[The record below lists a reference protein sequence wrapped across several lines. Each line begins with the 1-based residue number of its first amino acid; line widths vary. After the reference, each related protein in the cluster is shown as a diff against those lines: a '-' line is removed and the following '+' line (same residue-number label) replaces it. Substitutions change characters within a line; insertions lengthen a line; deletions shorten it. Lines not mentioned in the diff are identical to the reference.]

1 MKTLDIVLCWHM
13 HQPSYRAADG
23 QYRQPWVYL
32 HAIKDYADMAW
43 HLEHAQGARATVSF
57 APVLVEQLDDY
68 RAQFESGEFR
78 DPLLRDLQR
87 GDADTPERRRRL
99 CYEVCRANFER
110 MVRRYPA
117 YERVFHLAES
127 AAWGGEPLSPA
138 DMADALVWYH
148 LAWVGE
154 GAKRSDERVQR
165 LIAKERGFDAADR
178 ATLLRVIGELVG
190 SVLDRYLRLA
200 QQGRIEL
207 ATSPYSHPIV
217 PLLIDF
223 RAALEAH
230 PDAVLP
236 ASPAYPGGAQRAD
249 VQLQSA
255 RDAHAARFGEPPSGC
270 WPSEGGISDATLAAM
285 RAHGFQWTASG
296 ERVCVNTL
304 AAQGDQTSREQYLY
318 TPYAVQAGA
327 GPIACFFRDDD
338 LSDRIGFVYAPW
350 RANDAIDDLVG
361 ALEAIAAAQP
371 PGAAPVVTIILD
383 GENAWEHYEDNAF
396 EFLNALYD
404 RLSEQPG
411 MRLTTFSDHL
421 SSKPQMPAL
430 EGVVAGSWVYGSF
443 DTWIGD
449 PDKNRGW
456 DLLVEAKRAYD
467 TTLESGRLTPAARA
481 AAEMILRRCESSDW
495 FWWFGGYNPPAPVR
509 DFEQLFRRHLS
520 DLYAALGESAPPELD
535 TAVSIGTGDPVYDGV
550 MRRANRVDRL

>member
-1 MKTLDIVLCWHM
+1 VNTLDVVLCWHM
-13 HQPSYRAADG
+13 HQPCYRAADG

-68 RAQFESGEFR
+68 RAQFKSGEFR

-99 CYEVCRANFER
+99 CYELCRANFER

-154 GAKRSDERVQR
+154 GAKRSDERLQR
-165 LIAKERGFDAADR
+165 LIVKERGFDAADR
-178 ATLLRVIGELVG
+178 MTLLRVIGELVG
-190 SVLDRYLRLA
+190 GVLDRYALLA
-200 QQGRIEL
+200 REGRIEL
-207 ATSPYSHPIV
+207 AVSPYSHPMV
-217 PLLIDF
+217 PLLVDF
-223 RAALEAH
+223 RAALEAR
-230 PDAVLP
+230 PNIVLP

-255 RDAHAARFGEPPSGC
+255 REAHAARFGAAPNGC
-270 WPSEGGISDATLAAM
+270 WPSEGGVSDAALAAM
-285 RAHGFQWTASG
+285 RGHHFQWTASG
-296 ERVCVNTL
+296 ERVCANSL
-304 AAQGDQTSREQYLY
+304 AAKHDDAAREHYLY
-318 TPYAVQAGA
+318 TPYAVQTGA

-350 RANDAIDDLVG
+350 RAQDAMRDLVD
-361 ALEAIAAAQP
+361 ALEAIAAVQAP
-371 PGAAPVVTIILD
+371 DAAPVVSIILD

-396 EFLNALYD
+396 DFLNALYD
-404 RLSEQPG
+404 RLSDHPG
-411 MRLTTFSDHL
+411 IRLTTFADHL
-421 SSKPQMPAL
+421 ARTPSMPAL
-430 EGVVAGSWVYGSF
+430 DHVVAGSWVYGSF

-456 DLLVEAKRAYD
+456 DLLVAAKRTYD
-467 TTLESGRLTPAARA
+467 TALASGRLTQAAQA
-481 AAEMILRRCESSDW
+481 GAEIMLRNCESSDW

-520 DLYAALGESAPPELD
+520 DLYAALGEPTPPGLD
-535 TAVSIGTGDPVYDGV
+535 IAVSIGTGDPVYDGV
-550 MRRANRVDRL
+550 MRRAKRVDLL

>member
-1 MKTLDIVLCWHM
+1 VKTLDIVLCWHM

-43 HLEHAQGARATVSF
+43 HLEHAPGARATVSF

-68 RAQFESGEFR
+68 ASQFESGEFR

-138 DMADALVWYH
+138 DMSDALVWYH
-148 LAWVGE
+148 LAWLGE
-154 GAKRSDERVQR
+154 GTKRSDQRVQR

-178 ATLLRVIGELVG
+178 TVLLRIMGELVG
-190 SVLDRYLRLA
+190 GIIDRYLKLA
-200 QQGRIEL
+200 RQGRIEL
-207 ATSPYSHPIV
+207 ATSPYSHPMV

-223 RAALEAH
+223 RAALEAR

-236 ASPAYPGGAQRAD
+236 ASPAYPGGEQRAN

-255 RDAHAARFGEPPSGC
+255 RDAQAARFGLQPNGC
-270 WPSEGGISDATLAAM
+270 WPSEGGVSDAALAAM
-285 RAHGFQWTASG
+285 RAHGFRWTASG
-296 ERVCVNTL
+296 ERVCANSL
-304 AAQGDQTSREQYLY
+304 AAPRDQMPREQYLY
-318 TPYAVQAGA
+318 TPYEVHTGA

-338 LSDRIGFVYAPW
+338 LSDRVGFIYAPR
-350 RANDAIDDLVG
+350 RAEDALDDLVG
-361 ALEAIAAAQP
+361 ALEAIAAAQAP
-371 PGAAPVVTIILD
+371 DAAPVVTIILD
-383 GENAWEHYEDNAF
+383 GENAWEHYENNAF
-396 EFLNALYD
+396 DFLNALYD
-404 RLSEQPG
+404 RLSSHPPL
-411 MRLTTFSDHL
+411 RLTTFSDHL
-421 SSKPQMPAL
+421 ASRTSLPVLDHLA
-430 EGVVAGSWVYGSF
+430 AGSWVYGTF
-443 DTWIGD
+443 DTWIGE

-456 DLLVEAKRAYD
+456 DLLVEAKRTYD
-467 TTLESGRLTPAARA
+467 RVIAAGHLSRTA
-481 AAEMILRRCESSDW
+481 QVDAEKILSNCESSDW

-520 DLYAALGESAPPELD
+520 DLYAALGEPAPPELD